1 MSYKG
6 NYAYPDEKHLA
17 DPLCARPWRLW
28 DPKTKKHL
36 VGKNYGMEYK
46 AHDGAL
52 IAIRWGKVD
61 DTIEVYDA
69 RTGKLG
75 GQYTRKVSSVMF
87 TKGA

>member
-6 NYAYPDEKHLA
+6 NYAYPNELLLAEK
-17 DPLCARPWRLW
+17 DCARPFRLW
-28 DPKTKKHL
+28 DPRTKKHL
-36 VGKNYGMEYK
+36 VGKNYGNAHR

-61 DTIEVYDA
+61 DTIEVYNA
-69 RTGKLG
+69 TTGKLE
-75 GQYTRKVSSVMF
+75 GQYTRKVNSVMF